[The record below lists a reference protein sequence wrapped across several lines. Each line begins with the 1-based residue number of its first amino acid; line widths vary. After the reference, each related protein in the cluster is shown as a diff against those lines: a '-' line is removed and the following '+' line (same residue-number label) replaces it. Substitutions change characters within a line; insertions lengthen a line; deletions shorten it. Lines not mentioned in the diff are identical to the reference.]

1 MKQIIILLILVIT
14 LLPVGCEPPPV
25 DLEKEKEAIIA
36 LIEEET
42 QSYYDGDF
50 DRWSACYVQSDD
62 NMWIIASRTWH
73 DYRDGWGNQ
82 AEAFKPDFETE
93 KLVNREVKKP
103 IEVKVY
109 DKSAYIVFE
118 NEVFDENNES
128 QEKVRVTYFLE
139 KPEDKW
145 KIIYTN
151 RVYGSTYY
159 LVDWAALDLILYART
174 LGKSPEDL
182 GKFYAER
189 AKKRWAAELNYEDFQ
204 NTVVNNFRNGTP
216 KEGFTIHEEDSDHV
230 VFTSSGMVSNLKKN
244 GTLNEVTYEEFL
256 KLGETFWSEVGD
268 HVGADF
274 SEEITDQGL
283 KISVTK
289 R

>member
-244 GTLNEVTYEEFL
+244 GTLNEVTYEEYL
-256 KLGETFWSEVGD
+256 KLDETFWTEVGD

-283 KISVTK
+283 KVSVTK